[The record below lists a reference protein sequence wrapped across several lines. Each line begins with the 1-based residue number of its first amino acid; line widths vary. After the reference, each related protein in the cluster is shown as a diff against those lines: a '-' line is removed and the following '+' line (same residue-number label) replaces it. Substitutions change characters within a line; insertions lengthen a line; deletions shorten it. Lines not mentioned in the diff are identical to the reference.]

1 MTGQEISPV
10 LEEDQEEE
18 EEEETSLKRGKLR
31 KSHRMSRYHS
41 RRSRDRSLSERSSCY
56 TRRSRELHWRA
67 ESPRQLWEPNEEE
80 EDDSHIKRKKR
91 RRQKSQKYQTGEYLT
106 EREEERV
113 GYPHRRRKSKAG
125 TIWEGVSG
133 TRLGTN
139 MGIFCFVAFFL
150 LCGGFRGEFHV
161 LFCFVFLCNVETPS
175 LLMALCPQHGLLQF
189 ISSSFKNIYSEFCSR
204 KQQLM

>member
-1 MTGQEISPV
+1 MTGQEILPL

-18 EEEETSLKRGKLR
+18 EEEEEEETSLKRRKLR
-31 KSHRMSRYHS
+31 KSHRTSRYHS
-41 RRSRDRSLSERSSCY
+41 RRARDRSLSERSGCY
-56 TRRSRELHWRA
+56 TRRTRELPWRV

-91 RRQKSQKYQTGEYLT
+91 RRQKSRKYQTGEYLT

-133 TRLGTN
+133 TRLGIN
-139 MGIFCFVAFFL
+139 VGVFFFLFRCFICWVWDSSEFLDLGIFFL
-150 LCGGFRGEFHV
+150 
-161 LFCFVFLCNVETPS
+161 
-175 LLMALCPQHGLLQF
+175 
-189 ISSSFKNIYSEFCSR
+189 
-204 KQQLM
+204 